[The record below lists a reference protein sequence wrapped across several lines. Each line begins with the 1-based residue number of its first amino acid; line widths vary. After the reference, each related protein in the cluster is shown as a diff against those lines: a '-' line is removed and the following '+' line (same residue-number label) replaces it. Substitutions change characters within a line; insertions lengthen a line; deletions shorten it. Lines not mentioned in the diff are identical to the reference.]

1 MKGKGDTRNDGK
13 GYNVGT
19 VSSGRLIALMTN
31 GFSLV
36 FELRRHVPVAL
47 LALLLAA
54 CASTSESPAETA
66 PEASA
71 ATEEEQ
77 LRRQQAA
84 EAAARARRI
93 AEAERQRQEELQRQA
108 ELAGQRAEAER
119 EAAEARQRA
128 AERERLAQEQLALE
142 RERQEQERLAAIAAE
157 REEKLARIEALETR
171 INELQAQVVA
181 GDAQNDAL
189 REAVLV
195 SEQLLAL
202 LTEEQARYEEDNLDA
217 AGNLID
223 PPATDAIA
231 ELEARRNGLL
241 EQINAC

>member
-1 MKGKGDTRNDGK
+1 MTGQGDTRNDGK
-13 GYNVGT
+13 SYNAGT
-19 VSSGRLIALMTN
+19 VSSGFLVDLMAS
-31 GFSLV
+31 GFFLV
-36 FELRRHVPVAL
+36 FALRRHALVAV

-54 CASTSESPAETA
+54 CASTDESPAEAA

-71 ATEEEQ
+71 ATEAEE

-84 EAAARARRI
+84 EAAARAQRI

-119 EAAEARQRA
+119 EAAEERQRLA
-128 AERERLAQEQLALE
+128 GQERLEQEQLALE
-142 RERQEQERLAAIAAE
+142 RERQEQERLAAMAAE
-157 REEKLARIEALETR
+157 REAKLARIEELETR
-171 INELQAQVVA
+171 ISELQAQAVA
-181 GDAQNDAL
+181 GDARNDAL
-189 REAVLV
+189 RAAVLV

-231 ELEARRNGLL
+231 ELEARRNGLH